1 MSCCQEMRQDQQTWL
16 KYLGDK
22 KSWKVKGLVSSP
34 CQAHWTHINSS
45 FERAMLRCCDCNS
58 LQPFHPLRL
67 HQHLIEERGR
77 VQLSHASLRCSTRTC
92 APMNKKTFL
101 LVWYSFC
108 LPSVFLG
115 RHFRW
120 YSILLDSWVRIL
132 ATHVWNVEQLRE
144 RLYNKNCRPPPP
156 PPPTTTSDKQGQAT
170 TNNDKQRHTRN
181 NHSLVPCP
189 SMFLLLQTKTG
200 DSGPE
205 YCSVPPKKLP
215 TTFVQEAVYKSA
227 IRLSTTAPAPVT
239 ATTTTP
245 TATTT
250 TSTATATTTTPTS
263 TTTTTTATTTHYY
276 YHDCY
281 YFLQLKIHDF
291 KGYHRFIRKAW
302 NNTNCE
308 IATASVSATW
318 V

>member
-132 ATHVWNVEQLRE
+132 ATCLKRWAAAGKATN
-144 RLYNKNCRPPPP
+144 NKNCRPPPP
-156 PPPTTTSDKQGQAT
+156 PP
-170 TNNDKQRHTRN
+170 
-181 NHSLVPCP
+181 SL
-189 SMFLLLQTKTG
+189 
-200 DSGPE
+200 
-205 YCSVPPKKLP
+205 
-215 TTFVQEAVYKSA
+215 
-227 IRLSTTAPAPVT
+227 TAA
-239 ATTTTP
+239 A
-245 TATTT
+245 
-250 TSTATATTTTPTS
+250 
-263 TTTTTTATTTHYY
+263 TTHYY